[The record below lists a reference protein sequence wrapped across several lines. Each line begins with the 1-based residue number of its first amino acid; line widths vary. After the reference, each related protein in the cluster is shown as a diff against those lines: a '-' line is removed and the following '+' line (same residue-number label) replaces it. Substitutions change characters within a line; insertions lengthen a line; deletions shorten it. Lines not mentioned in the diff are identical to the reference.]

1 MFANF
6 FSQKKKKKKK
16 KRKEKKIF
24 SAFGLYEK
32 ITNFP
37 IFLYRNNI
45 TTVIHHLKILIN
57 TKQLKSILKIS
68 TVKIKILYIIL
79 ISTNKIRVKQKDLT
93 QLIKTI
99 KHVPKK
105 KTTVK
110 RNHGLNK

>member
-1 MFANF
+1 MQLDFECCLLRYNMWAKFCVRHHCWHKLFFVDFFQLKTFSEKSTCFSMFANF

-24 SAFGLYEK
+24 PAFGLYEK

-57 TKQLKSILKIS
+57 TKQLK
-68 TVKIKILYIIL
+68 
-79 ISTNKIRVKQKDLT
+79 
-93 QLIKTI
+93 
-99 KHVPKK
+99 
-105 KTTVK
+105 
-110 RNHGLNK
+110 